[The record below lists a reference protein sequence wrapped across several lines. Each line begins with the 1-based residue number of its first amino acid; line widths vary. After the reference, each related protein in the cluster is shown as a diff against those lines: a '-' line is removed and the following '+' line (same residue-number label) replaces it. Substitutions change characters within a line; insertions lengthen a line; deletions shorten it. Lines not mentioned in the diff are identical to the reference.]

1 MVDIDYHSSR
11 EKVIRDL
18 ANSLVGLSKLA
29 SNEAGFTSIA
39 CVMTVSAGK
48 KTDSPA

>member
-1 MVDIDYHSSR
+1 MNINYRSSR

-18 ANSLVGLSKLA
+18 VASLIGLSKLA

-39 CVMTVSAGK
+39 CAMTVSAGK
-48 KTDSPA
+48 KTDSSA